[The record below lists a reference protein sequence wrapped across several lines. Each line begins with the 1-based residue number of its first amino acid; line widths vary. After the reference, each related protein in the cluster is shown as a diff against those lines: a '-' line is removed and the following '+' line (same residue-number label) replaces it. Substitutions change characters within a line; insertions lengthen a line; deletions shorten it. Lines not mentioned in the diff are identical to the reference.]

1 MLLIHLPLL
10 QLLGLLGAV
19 VLRLAMTAAAV
30 VVVVGGVV
38 VVICPAQSPLRTF
51 ERLHWVLRPTQWPL
65 TSAGRWY
72 PC

>member
-1 MLLIHLPLL
+1 
-10 QLLGLLGAV
+10 V
-19 VLRLAMTAAAV
+19 VLRLAMTAAV
-30 VVVVGGVV
+30 VVVVVVVV